1 MRFPFTPLTCLLLVA
16 ACHREGRSPEI
27 TVAAAANLTGVFQV
41 LGARFEAASGIH
53 PVFSFGSTAQI
64 TQQIENSAPY
74 DVIAAADSE
83 HVAQLER
90 HGLLLPGSR
99 AVYAIGILVL
109 WIPPGS
115 TAMVSRLEDLTLPDV
130 HAIAVAKPELAPYGQ
145 AAVDT
150 LRQLGIWEKVKS
162 KIVYAGNIGMAKQY
176 GSSNNADA
184 VFTAYSLVQKSGGK
198 VIAVDEKM
206 HQPITQE
213 LGIVAASHH
222 RESARKFVTFLLTGE
237 GRDILS
243 KSGYRV
249 PPNPKRY

>member
-1 MRFPFTPLTCLLLVA
+1 MRFPALLPCLLLMA
-16 ACHREGRSPEI
+16 ACDRPRRPEV
-27 TVAAAANLTGVFQV
+27 TVAAAANLSSVFQV
-41 LGARFEAASGIH
+41 VGPKFEAASGIH
-53 PVFSFGSTAQI
+53 AVFSFGSTAQL

-83 HVAQLER
+83 HIDQLDTHR
-90 HGLLLPGSR
+90 LLLPGSR
-99 AVYAIGILVL
+99 AVYAIGILAL

-115 TAMVSRLEDLTLPDV
+115 RATISRVEELTMPDV
-130 HAIAVAKPELAPYGQ
+130 YAIALAKPELAPYGQ

-184 VFTAYSLVQKSGGK
+184 VFTAYSLVQKAEGK
-198 VIAVDEKM
+198 VIAVDEKL
-206 HQPITQE
+206 HQPITQK
-213 LGIVAASHH
+213 LGIVASSRHQDA
-222 RESARKFVTFLLTGE
+222 ARKFVAFLLTGE

-249 PPNPKRY
+249 PPEPNRY